1 MTSHSLPAAAEAD
14 RFLDAYPDVRAV
26 ELLLPDLNGIL
37 RGKRISRRELRRLFR
52 DGLTFPAT
60 GILLDSRGALIDSL
74 PYGGDDGDPDFDCRP
89 VAGSLVPV
97 PWSRSALGQC
107 LLTMYGPGGHPHFS
121 DCRQVLAGVV
131 ARFAALGLRP
141 VVAIEYEF
149 YLLEDV
155 SGEIPVRRTGRV
167 PGSTRRPEGPQAYS
181 LEDLHD
187 LDGFFAAVT
196 DAAAV
201 QQVPAGAIVSEYGA
215 GQFEVN
221 LHHVD
226 DAVLACDQAVL
237 LRRLIRGEAR
247 RAGMAAT
254 FMAKPFASLDGSG
267 MHVHLSLVDRDGRN
281 VFGPHPPAT
290 RPDAYGDTL
299 RHAIGGMLAALGESM
314 ALLAPNANSY
324 RRFRPGFFVPT
335 VPNWGPNHR
344 QVAMRIPC
352 SDEANVR
359 IEHRVAGA
367 DCNPYLAL
375 AAILAAAHAGI
386 TGQIEPPRMIRE
398 GETVP
403 ATAIR
408 LPRWEA
414 ALDAFAASALWP
426 EYLGGEFSRAYLAA
440 RRFEAEA
447 YHAEVPGLD
456 YEWYLGSI

>member
-1 MTSHSLPAAAEAD
+1 M
-14 RFLDAYPDVRAV
+14 

-37 RGKRISRRELRRLFR
+37 RGKRISRRELQRLYR

-60 GILLDSRGALIDSL
+60 GILLDSRGALIDGL
-74 PYGGDDGDPDFDCRP
+74 PYGADDGDPDFHCHP
-89 VAGSLVPV
+89 VPGSLVAV
-97 PWSRSALGQC
+97 PWSASPLGQC
-107 LLTMYGPGGHPHFS
+107 LLSMNGPDGRPHFADS
-121 DCRQVLAGVV
+121 RQILASVV
-131 ARFAALGLRP
+131 GRLAALGLRP

-149 YLLEDV
+149 YLLEDIR
-155 SGEIPVRRTGRV
+155 GEVPVRRTGRA
-167 PGSTRRPEGPQAYS
+167 PGSTRRPEGPRAYS

-196 DAAAV
+196 AAAAV

-226 DAVLACDQAVL
+226 DAVTACDHAMS

-254 FMAKPFASLDGSG
+254 FMAKPFSALDGSG
-267 MHVHLSLVDRDGRN
+267 MHVHLSLVDDAGRN
-281 VFGPHPPAT
+281 VLGPNPPVA
-290 RPDAYGDTL
+290 RPDGYGDTL
-299 RHAIGGMLAALGESM
+299 RHAIGGMLSALEESM
-314 ALLAPNANSY
+314 AIFAPNANSY

-335 VPNWGPNHR
+335 APNWGPNHR
-344 QVAMRIPC
+344 QVALRIPC
-352 SDEANVR
+352 SDDANVR
-359 IEHRVAGA
+359 VEHRVAGA

-375 AAILAAAHAGI
+375 AAILAAAHDGI
-386 TGQIEPPRMIRE
+386 RRRTEPPAMIRE
-398 GETVP
+398 GEAVP
-403 ATAIR
+403 ATTSR
-408 LPRWEA
+408 LPRWQA
-414 ALDAFAASALWP
+414 ALDAFGASALWP
-426 EYLGGEFSRAYLAA
+426 DYLGAEFTGAYLAA